1 MASTISARLTDGS
14 KIDIKVEDIDSTT
27 ILSLKELIAAVRR
40 QILPCFSSNNQHPL
54 TPSFFAPAPWLHP
67 SPTHLGPP

>member
-27 ILSLKELIAAVRR
+27 ILTLKELIAAVRR
-40 QILPCFSSNNQHPL
+40 LIIPSCSPTTNTPSLPPSCPGTLAPPHPL
-54 TPSFFAPAPWLHP
+54 
-67 SPTHLGPP
+67 PP